1 MGLLRFMGFLFCY
14 IFITSSYRI
23 ATMKQL
29 HRNILLFTV
38 FLFIFAPVSAFAQ
51 LPPWTRFKLDNGLEV
66 LVVENHLTPIVKIEI
81 AVKNGSFT
89 EPPENNGLS
98 HLYEHMFFTSN
109 ARDTTEDDFLDRV
122 DNLGIV
128 YNGMTHEELVE
139 YFFTLPKANLDS
151 GLDFMAWAITSPLFK
166 ADELHK
172 QKEVV
177 LGEFDRNEASPFF
190 KFNRKED
197 SALWDGW
204 ECRKEPLGERPA
216 ILSATHD
223 KMLFIKGKYYIPNN
237 ALLIVTG
244 DVKAED
250 VRKLAPKYFLR
261 WKRGPDPFATDPPQ
275 RVPPLQQPL
284 FVLDTIDDPHAY
296 VKVYWHG
303 PSIGLDDKG
312 TYVADVFSSII
323 GQPEHEFAKSLEES
337 GLAQNISF
345 WYYTQ
350 RYVGP
355 IRADLTTTPENLDQT
370 MKVFWQQVAKFS
382 DTNYFSDEELST
394 AKNVLRAQTLY
405 RSEKLISA
413 DGLDFTGD
421 LAFWWAS
428 AGLDYYGTYLD
439 DLSKVTKQDVADYV
453 RRYIQTKPYVLG
465 VAMSKSAFQAASSA
479 MHPPSPETL
488 GNPLLKSQP

>member
-1 MGLLRFMGFLFCY
+1 MNRSIRIIGSFALL
-14 IFITSSYRI
+14 
-23 ATMKQL
+23 
-29 HRNILLFTV
+29 LLF
-38 FLFIFAPVSAFAQ
+38 LAPVSGFAQ
-51 LPPWTRFKLDNGLEV
+51 LPPWTRFTLDNGLEV
-66 LVVENHLTPIVKIEI
+66 LVVENHLTPIVTIEI

-89 EPPENNGLS
+89 EPPEYNGLS

-109 ARDTTEDDFLDRV
+109 ARDTTEDDFLNRV

-128 YNGMTHEELVE
+128 YNGETHEEQVE
-139 YFFTLPKANLDS
+139 YYFTLPKENLDS

-177 LGEFDRNEASPFF
+177 LGEFDRDEASPFF
-190 KFNRKED
+190 KFTRKED

-204 ECRKEPLGERPA
+204 MSRKEPLGERPA

-250 VRKLAPKYFLR
+250 VKKLAPKYFLR
-261 WKRGPDPFATDPPQ
+261 WKRGPDPFAIDPPK
-275 RVPPLQQPL
+275 RVPPLEQSL
-284 FVLDTIDDPHAY
+284 FVLDTVDDPHAF

-312 TYVADVFSSII
+312 TYVADVFSNII
-323 GQPEHEFAKSLEES
+323 TQPEHEFSKSLEET
-337 GLAQNISF
+337 GLAQSVSF

-350 RYVGP
+350 RYVGD
-355 IRADLTTTPENLDQT
+355 IKTDIETTPENVDQA

-382 DTNYFSDEELST
+382 DTNYFSDEELET
-394 AKNVLRAQTLY
+394 AKNVLRSQTLY
-405 RSEKLISA
+405 RSEKLSM
-413 DGLDFTGD
+413 FSHD
-421 LAFWWAS
+421 LAFWWAA
-428 AGLDYYGTYLD
+428 AGLDYYGHYLD
-439 DLSKVTKQDVADYV
+439 DLSKVTKQDIVDYV

-465 VAMSKSAFQAASSA
+465 VAMSKAAFQAN
-479 MHPPSPETL
+479 PPSPEIL
-488 GNPLLKSQP
+488 GNPLLKTRP

>member
-1 MGLLRFMGFLFCY
+1 MNRTIRLIGSFALL
-14 IFITSSYRI
+14 
-23 ATMKQL
+23 
-29 HRNILLFTV
+29 LLF
-38 FLFIFAPVSAFAQ
+38 FAPVSGIAQ
-51 LPPWTRFKLDNGLEV
+51 LPPWTRFTLDNGLDV
-66 LVVENHLTPIVKIEI
+66 LVVENHLTPIVTIEI

-89 EPPENNGLS
+89 ESPEYNGLS

-109 ARDTTEDDFLDRV
+109 ARDTTEDDFLNRV

-128 YNGMTHEELVE
+128 YNGETHEEQVE
-139 YFFTLPKANLDS
+139 YYFTLPKENLDS

-166 ADELHK
+166 PDELHK

-177 LGEFDRNEASPFF
+177 LGEFDRDEASPFF
-190 KFNRKED
+190 KFTRKED

-204 ECRKEPLGERPA
+204 MSRKEPLGERPA

-250 VRKLAPKYFLR
+250 VKKLAPKYFLR
-261 WKRGPDPFATDPPQ
+261 WQRGPDPFAIDPPQ
-275 RVPPLQQPL
+275 RVPPLEQSL
-284 FVLDTIDDPHAY
+284 FVLDTVDDPHAF

-323 GQPEHEFAKSLEES
+323 SQPEHEFSKSLEET
-337 GLAQNISF
+337 GLAQSVSF

-350 RYVGP
+350 RYVGD
-355 IRADLTTTPENLDQT
+355 IKTDIETTPENVDQA

-382 DTNYFSDEELST
+382 DTNYFSDEELET
-394 AKNVLRAQTLY
+394 AKNVLRSQTLY
-405 RSEKLISA
+405 RSEKLST
-413 DGLDFTGD
+413 FSHD
-421 LAFWWAS
+421 LAFWWAA
-428 AGLDYYGTYLD
+428 AGLDYYGHYLD
-439 DLSKVTKQDVADYV
+439 DLSKVTKQDIVNYV

-465 VAMSKSAFQAASSA
+465 VAMSKAAFQAN
-479 MHPPSPETL
+479 PPSTEKL
-488 GNPLLKSQP
+488 GNPLLQTRP